1 MTIGS
6 GAWADR
12 LDALLRD
19 RRELFEAQAE
29 ENILLVILLAVPRF
43 GALAVAYALLLIC
56 RVGEPIV
63 NRLKPVWNRF
73 VTSDDR
79 TETTPAERPRA
90 DSEAEARADRNAR
103 ELLAAE
109 DATRSRVRRR
119 APPPKKKKAPPAA
132 APARTAPRSAS

>member
-12 LDALLRD
+12 VDALLRD

-29 ENILLVILLAVPRF
+29 ENILMVILLAVPRF
-43 GALAVAYALLLIC
+43 VALAVAYALLLIC
-56 RVGEPIV
+56 RVGAPVV
-63 NRLKPVWNRF
+63 NRLKPVWDRF
-73 VTSDDR
+73 VASDDR

-109 DATRSRVRRR
+109 DASRTRVRRR
-119 APPPKKKKAPPAA
+119 APPPKKKKAPPPAA
-132 APARTAPRSAS
+132 TILCL

>member
-29 ENILLVILLAVPRF
+29 ENILMVILLAVPRF
-43 GALAVAYALLLIC
+43 GALAIAYALLLIC
-56 RVGEPIV
+56 RCGAPVV
-63 NRLKPVWNRF
+63 NRLKPVWDRF
-73 VTSDDR
+73 VASDNR
-79 TETTPAERPRA
+79 TETTRPELRA
-90 DSEAEARADRNAR
+90 QAEAEARADRNAR

-109 DATRSRVRRR
+109 DASRTRVRRR
-119 APPPKKKKAPPAA
+119 APPPKKKKAPPATRPP
-132 APARTAPRSAS
+132 APPHTST